1 MRALRNALLAAVP
14 IIMMMA
20 RSAFASTPVSTPDAP
35 ASAPDA
41 PASAPEKTSAPGET
55 PPPAAKEEAPAPKGS
70 LMTMAPLGK
79 GRIGISVGGGVAV
92 LLPFY
97 AVEVGVGLGRVDLY
111 GRMESVIGVLH
122 YPSLGVRWS
131 PLDIRSWKVGLE
143 LAVNYSFFGIAT
155 DQVNLTSTFYMS
167 AQVGISG
174 PVTKSTDLVFAF
186 GNEID
191 FFDYKSLD
199 GEGNFDANVHYDTA
213 IFVLGLKTRLTEDL
227 DGYLR
232 GRVRVPVETLRY
244 EATGLYVVPFV
255 EIGGTFSF

>member
-1 MRALRNALLAAVP
+1 MMLSSSAL
-14 IIMMMA
+14 
-20 RSAFASTPVSTPDAP
+20 ASTPDTPV
-35 ASAPDA
+35 SAPESA
-41 PASAPEKTSAPGET
+41 PVSAPESAPVSAPEKAP
-55 PPPAAKEEAPAPKGS
+55 PAAAKEEAPAPKGS

-79 GRIGISVGGGVAV
+79 GRIGMSVGGGVAV

-97 AVEVGVGLGRVDLY
+97 AIEVGVGLGRVDLY

-131 PLDIRSWKVGLE
+131 PFNIRSWTVGLD

-167 AQVGISG
+167 AQAGISG

-186 GNEID
+186 GSEID

-199 GEGNFDANVHYDTA
+199 GEGQVDANVHYDTA
-213 IFVLGLKTRLTEDL
+213 ILVLGIKTRLTEDL